1 MNADPLDGQKQR
13 AAARA
18 VREVQPGMVVGL
30 GTGSTAIHAVRGIA
44 TLLRDGG
51 LRDIVGFAT
60 SRGVWQE
67 AVRLGIPMLTEDM
80 PRAIDLTIDGAD
92 EIDPAL
98 NLIKGGGGALLRE
111 KIAAQAS
118 RRVVIVADDRKLS
131 DRLGTRWALPVEV
144 LAFGW
149 RSQARF
155 LETLGARVS
164 VRRGADGKDAR
175 TDQDNMIL
183 DCAFGPIADAAGLA
197 ERLGA
202 RAGIVGHGLFLG
214 LADEVIVAGVDG
226 IMHMQRDPSGR
237 VVAHREPDAGA

>member
-1 MNADPLDGQKQR
+1 MSNDPQDGQKQR
-13 AAARA
+13 AAAQA
-18 VREVQPGMVVGL
+18 VQFVRPGMVVGL

-44 TLLRDGG
+44 ASLRDGT
-51 LRDIVGFAT
+51 LHDIAGFAT
-60 SRGVWQE
+60 SRATAQE
-67 AVRLGIPMLTEDM
+67 AVRLGIPMLAEDM

-118 RRVVIVADDRKLS
+118 RRVIIVADDSKLS

-144 LAFGW
+144 LPFGW

-155 LETLGARVS
+155 LTALGARVS
-164 VRRGADGKDAR
+164 VRRAPGGGEAE

-183 DCAFGPIADAAGLA
+183 DCAFGPIADAAELA
-197 ERLGA
+197 AKLSA
-202 RAGIVGHGLFLG
+202 RAGIVGHGLFVD
-214 LADEVIVAGVDG
+214 LAGDVIVAGAGG
-226 IMHMQRDPSGR
+226 IRHMRRNPTRLVAEAQDP
-237 VVAHREPDAGA
+237 